1 MPRLAVTVITLNEA
15 QDLPDCLRSV
25 SFADDVLVVDSGST
39 DRTVEIARQMG
50 ARVIEN
56 PWPGYAAQRQFA
68 LDRAQGDWCLVL
80 DADERVS
87 PELQSEIA
95 VAITRENTDG
105 YYIPFE
111 TRMFD
116 ETLRHGG
123 ARGERNLRLMRKSKT
138 RWAQSG
144 SQDRAVVDGELG
156 SLTAPIVHTPY
167 ESLTEY
173 FDKLNTKTSQRALE
187 LHQNGE
193 RFSRRRTLGRI
204 LGFFSR
210 YLLRLGFLDGWVGFL
225 HASLNALFDFVTQAK
240 LFDIERRA
248 AQISAEPGS
257 FIPRLATPA
266 IPLDLHQVQAELAAQ
281 NGAVD
286 GPQDS
291 ASEAPT
297 GEAIEAR
304 AASIH
309 PEATSS
315 AVEAD
320 RRQGV
325 A

>member
-1 MPRLAVTVITLNEA
+1 MPRLAVTIITLNEA

-39 DRTVEIARQMG
+39 DRTAEIAREMG

-95 VAITRENTDG
+95 VAITRESVDG

-116 ETLRHGG
+116 QTLRHGG
-123 ARGERNLRLMRKSKT
+123 TRHERNLRLVRKAKT
-138 RWAQSG
+138 RW
-144 SQDRAVVDGELG
+144 SQNGCMDSAVVEGVLG
-156 SLTAPIVHTPY
+156 ALKGPIVHIPY
-167 ESLTEY
+167 DSLTEY
-173 FDKLNTKTSQRALE
+173 FDKLNTKTSQRALD
-187 LHQNGE
+187 LHQRGG
-193 RFSRRRTLGRI
+193 RFSKRSALCKW
-204 LGFFSR
+204 LGFLFR
-210 YLLRLGFLDGWVGFL
+210 YLFQLGFLDGWAGFL

-240 LFDIERRA
+240 LLDIERRA
-248 AQISAEPGS
+248 VQISADPS
-257 FIPRLATPA
+257 TLIPRLATPA
-266 IPLDLHQVQAELAAQ
+266 QPLNLQQLQTALPAQERPAATATNAAVPVSAKAAEQAPASAA
-281 NGAVD
+281 AAM
-286 GPQDS
+286 DS
-291 ASEAPT
+291 AE
-297 GEAIEAR
+297 
-304 AASIH
+304 
-309 PEATSS
+309 
-315 AVEAD
+315 